1 MAETPQRFNPPARC
15 ETRTHVLH
23 HQIISGSYHLLAAS
37 KAIGRRLGLVS
48 PASLRVLHYH
58 DVAAHEQDRFAEQ
71 LRWLARSWRFVSP
84 ERFAALLSRA
94 EPVQGRYL
102 LLAFDDGYASNR
114 RVAEEVLK
122 PLGITALF
130 FAVSDFV
137 SIGDRDEAR
146 QFIAH
151 HIQPGISAASLP
163 PHLYNMGWA
172 DLEALL
178 EQGHTVGCHTQTH
191 PRLSEISAQG
201 DLEREIIGSADTL
214 ARRLGVPIEHF
225 AYTFGDIGSFSPQ
238 AFEIARRRF
247 RYIYSGLRG
256 DNAGGVSPLTL
267 RRDAATPNDPRTLVG
282 AYLAGAADFR
292 YARARAEFGSW
303 I

>member
-1 MAETPQRFNPPARC
+1 
-15 ETRTHVLH
+15 VLH
-23 HQIISGSYHLLAAS
+23 HRIIAGSYHLFAAGN
-37 KAIGRRLGLVS
+37 AIGRRLGLVS

-58 DVAAHEQDRFAEQ
+58 DVAPQEQDQFAEQ
-71 LRWLARSWRFVSP
+71 LRWLAKSWKFVSA
-84 ERFAALLSRA
+84 EQFAALILRT
-94 EPVQGRYL
+94 EPVEGRHL

-122 PLGITALF
+122 PLGIRALF

-151 HIQPGISAASLP
+151 HIQPGISAARLP
-163 PHLYNMGWA
+163 AHLYNMGWS

-191 PRLSEISAQG
+191 PRLSEISAEG
-201 DLEREIIGSADTL
+201 DLEREIVGSADTL
-214 ARRLGVPIEHF
+214 ARRLGVSIEHF
-225 AYTFGDIGSFSPQ
+225 AYTFGDIASFSQ
-238 AFEIARRRF
+238 RAFDIARRRF

-267 RRDAATPNDPRTLVG
+267 RRDAATPNDRRTLLG
-282 AYLAGAADFR
+282 AYLEGAADFR
-292 YARARAEFGSW
+292 YARARAVLSSW
-303 I
+303 M